1 MDLFDEMFGL
11 TSAFNAAQI
20 PYAVAGGMAVAIHG
34 YPRFTKDIDL
44 LILPQDE
51 ARALSVAAERM
62 FEFDGGRFPMGSGEP
77 VEREIVRVSKI
88 EGKVIVTLD
97 LMIVNQTILPA
108 WESRIDFDLHGHR
121 VTVVSREGLKLL
133 KELAGR
139 KQDFLDLEK
148 LGLDHDDETNAI

>member
-44 LILPQDE
+44 LILPRDE
-51 ARALSVAAERM
+51 ARAMSVAAERM
-62 FEFDGGRFPMGSGEP
+62 FVFDGGRLPMGGGEP

-97 LMIVNQTILPA
+97 LMIVNQSILPA
-108 WESRIDFDLHGHR
+108 WDSRIDFDLQDHR
-121 VTVVSREGLKLL
+121 VTVVSRDGLKLL
-133 KELAGR
+133 KKLAGR
-139 KQDFLDLEK
+139 KQDFLDLEQ
-148 LGLDHDDETNAI
+148 LGLDYADETDAV